1 MSAALRRHSIT
12 WQLTLLFTLV
22 SSGMLALLGVVTL
35 IALDAHFESQDR
47 DTLRSHLRPMQALV
61 ASIDEPAALASL
73 PGRLQPLLAGHDNL
87 AVAVRDPAGRLLFS
101 QHFGQQPPPMARPE
115 AAMPAALTSW
125 DDGDRAWRG
134 AAVAIPTALAQ
145 LSPVT
150 VTVALD
156 MHHHDVFIESFRRVL
171 IASVLLCAIGC
182 AVGGGWAVRRG
193 LRPLTALRERA
204 AQVDPGKL
212 DVRMPVDDV
221 PTELVGLSLTLNQM
235 LARLEDAFR
244 RLSQFSSD
252 IAHELRTPISNLMTQ
267 TQVTL
272 SQPRAAADY
281 RETLASN
288 AEELERL
295 GRTVSDML
303 FLAKTDHGLL
313 LPSREPV
320 ELRAEVQALFDF
332 YEALALDADVSLSQ
346 QGAATVVGDRLMLR
360 RAIGNLLS
368 NALQH
373 TPAGGRIEVVIGTED
388 GRACVT
394 VRNDGAPISAAALPH
409 LFDRFYRVQADRS
422 HAHSGGD
429 GAGLGLAI
437 TQAIV
442 QTHGGDVAVHPQAAG
457 NAFVMRIPLDRAVA
471 EAPLA
476 PRASRDA

>member
-1 MSAALRRHSIT
+1 
-12 WQLTLLFTLV
+12 
-22 SSGMLALLGVVTL
+22 
-35 IALDAHFESQDR
+35 
-47 DTLRSHLRPMQALV
+47 
-61 ASIDEPAALASL
+61 
-73 PGRLQPLLAGHDNL
+73 
-87 AVAVRDPAGRLLFS
+87 
-101 QHFGQQPPPMARPE
+101 
-115 AAMPAALTSW
+115 MPAALTSW

-145 LSPVT
+145 QSPVT

-156 MHHHDVFIESFRRVL
+156 MHHHDVFIESFRRGLVTPVL
-171 IASVLLCAIGC
+171 FCAIGCAIGRGWAGGRPRGPPGPVRLCAIGC

-193 LRPLTALRERA
+193 LRPLTALRDRA

-346 QGAATVVGDRLMLR
+346 EGTATVVGDRLMLR

-373 TPAGGRIEVVIGTED
+373 TPAGGRIEVVIGVED

-394 VRNDGAPISAAALPH
+394 VRNDGAPIGAAALPH

-457 NAFVMRIPLDRAVA
+457 NAFVMRIPLDRAAV
-471 EAPLA
+471 EAPRA
-476 PRASRDA
+476 PRASRGA